1 MTKELRSLLQKLENA
16 KQEVRSLLNEDKTQD
31 AKAKMNEVRE
41 LQEKVDLLR
50 GTEDLEQ
57 RNFEGKELNGTHREE
72 LKPGEV
78 RALSLEQR
86 MKDFAEPFVYEGEE
100 RQLSIGKYV
109 RGLVTGNW
117 EGAAAERRA
126 MSEGVLSDG
135 GYLVPTELSSSV
147 IDLARNKARVMQAG
161 ARTIP
166 MSSNNITFAKV
177 LTAPT
182 ANWKKENDPIPESGM
197 TFGAVTLNAKTLTS
211 MSRMS
216 VELLEDAINLDNIV
230 ADAIAQGLALEL
242 DRVGL
247 FGKGI
252 DPEPLGLYGT
262 TGIQKI
268 DMGANGGELKN
279 YDPFSLAVEQIENVN
294 GTANALLWSPRTA
307 GTVDRFKDGMMQPL
321 AAPES
326 FRNLTKLPTNQIPN
340 DMTKGT
346 ANNASCVVVGAWNN
360 MFVGMRRNIV
370 LEVSRT
376 AAGAFEKLQVVIR
389 AYLRAD
395 IVVAKPEQF
404 VIIDGI
410 IPPIATP

>member
-16 KQEVRSLLNEDKTQD
+16 KQEVRSLINEDKTQD

-50 GTEDLEQ
+50 GTEDFEQ

-268 DMGANGGELKN
+268 DMGANGGELKD

-307 GTVDRFKDGMMQPL
+307 GTVDRFKDGMKQPL

-376 AAGAFEKLQVVIR
+376 AAGAFENLQVVIR

>member
-16 KQEVRSLLNEDKTQD
+16 KQEVRSLINEDKTQD

-50 GTEDLEQ
+50 GTEDFEQ
-57 RNFEGKELNGTHREE
+57 RNFEGKELNGTHRED

-268 DMGANGGELKN
+268 DMGANGGELKD

-376 AAGAFEKLQVVIR
+376 AAGAFENLQVVIR

>member
-16 KQEVRSLLNEDKTQD
+16 KQEVRSLINEDKTQD

-50 GTEDLEQ
+50 GTEDFEQ

-376 AAGAFEKLQVVIR
+376 AAGAFENLQVVIR

>member
-1 MTKELRSLLQKLENA
+1 MTKELRGLLRKLETA
-16 KQEVRSLLNEDKTQD
+16 KEEVRALLNADKVAE
-31 AKAKMNEVRE
+31 AKEKMNEVRE
-41 LQEKVDLLR
+41 LQEKVDLMR
-50 GTEDLEQ
+50 GTEDNET
-57 RNFEGKELNGTHREE
+57 RNIGGTPLNSAPKEE

-86 MKDFAEPFVYEGEE
+86 MQDFAEPFVYDGEE
-100 RQLSIGKYV
+100 RKLSIGKYV
-109 RGLVTGNW
+109 RGIVTGNW
-117 EGAAAERRA
+117 EGADAERRA

-147 IDLARNKARVMQAG
+147 IDLARNKARIIQAG
-161 ARTIP
+161 AKTIP
-166 MSSNNITFAKV
+166 MSSNNLTFAKV

-182 ANWKKENDPIPESGM
+182 AYWKKENDPITESGM

-216 VELLEDAINLDNIV
+216 VELLEDAINIDNIV

-247 FGKGI
+247 FGTGV
-252 DPEPLGLYGT
+252 DPEPLGLYNT
-262 TGIQKI
+262 AGIQKI
-268 DMGANGGELKN
+268 DLGENGGDIDS
-279 YDPFSLAVEQIENVN
+279 YDVFSQAVEMVENVN

-307 GTVDRFKDGMMQPL
+307 GTIDRYKDGTGQPL
-321 AAPES
+321 IAPES
-326 FRNLTKLPTNQIPN
+326 FKSLSKYTTNQIPN
-340 DMTKGT
+340 NMVKGS
-346 ANNASCVVVGAWNN
+346 ANNASCVFVGAWNN
-360 MFVGMRRNIV
+360 LFVGMRRNIV

-376 AAGAFEKLQVVIR
+376 AAGAFENLQVVIR

-395 IVVAKPEQF
+395 YVVAKPEQF

-410 IPPIATP
+410 IPAIPTP